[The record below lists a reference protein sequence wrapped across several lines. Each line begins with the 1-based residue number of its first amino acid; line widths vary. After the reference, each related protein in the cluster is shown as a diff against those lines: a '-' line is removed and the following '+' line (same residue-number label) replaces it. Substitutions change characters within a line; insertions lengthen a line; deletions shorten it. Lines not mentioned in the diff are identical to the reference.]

1 MGGKG
6 QLKVLDLMGNNHR
19 STLGS
24 LVSSIFQYFNV
35 FLVGGE
41 RRVRLHGKSR
51 GQETP
56 AFVVLPY
63 ST

>member
-1 MGGKG
+1 MGAKG
-6 QLKVLDLMGNNHR
+6 QLRVLNLMGNNHR

-24 LVSSIFQYFNV
+24 IVSFQYFNV